1 MYTSKA
7 TMTRGYVSPIW
18 QNPNGPDDAS
28 LIIYGFVPSKAIPI
42 LSFIL
47 LGTAFISHIHQAF
60 RHRTWYF
67 LPFTF
72 GVAMEIAGYIPR
84 YLSAAKDPYNKIYFI
99 VQYFFIVCAPV
110 LLTAAIYACLYK
122 MVVWA
127 TAVRRSTK
135 GAMWARP
142 RWILWT
148 FIAADIATTIL
159 QVAGAALIG
168 KAESDHKD
176 STTANHILL
185 AGLVVQTCSFI
196 TFLLVFFAFL
206 GDLRRDPTFGR
217 TFGGTRPFVNALVV
231 ASVLVLLRI
240 VFRLAET
247 ASGVFG
253 YLMIHEAFFG
263 ALEFAPVVVAV
274 HILSI
279 WHPGR
284 WISVALLTNDRNSS
298 A

>member
-1 MYTSKA
+1 
-7 TMTRGYVSPIW
+7 MTRGYVSPTW
-18 QNPNGPDDAS
+18 PNPNGPDDAS
-28 LIIYGFVPSKAIPI
+28 IIIYGFVPSKEIPI
-42 LSFIL
+42 LAFIL
-47 LGTAFISHIHQAF
+47 FGTALISHTYQAF
-60 RHRTWYF
+60 RYRTWYF

-72 GVAMEIAGYIPR
+72 GIAMEIAGYIPR
-84 YLSAAKDPYNKIYFI
+84 YLSATKDPYNKIYFI
-99 VQYFFIVCAPV
+99 VQYFFIVCTPV

-122 MVVWA
+122 MAVWV
-127 TAVRRSTK
+127 TKVRSSTK
-135 GAMWARP
+135 KAMGARP

-168 KAESDHKD
+168 KVESDHKD

-185 AGLVVQTCSFI
+185 AGLVVQAFSFI
-196 TFLLVFFAFL
+196 TFLLVFFSFL
-206 GDLRRDPTFGR
+206 GNLRRDPTFGR
-217 TFGGTRPFVNALVV
+217 TFGGTRRFIYALIV
-231 ASVLVLLRI
+231 ASVLILLRI

-253 YLMIHEAFFG
+253 YLMIHEAYYG
-263 ALEFAPVVVAV
+263 VLEFAPVVVAV
-274 HILSI
+274 HILSV

-284 WISVALLTNDRNSS
+284 WISVAPLAHDRNVS